1 MKSFKGLEEER
12 KLFKRAKEGP
22 AVVNGKDLASLNILV
37 PKELRKRIK
46 ARAKAEGQTL
56 RDLLTEVLT
65 LIFWHEKV

>member
-1 MKSFKGLEEER
+1 MKSVKGLEKER
-12 KLFKRAKEGP
+12 KLFKRAKEGQ
-22 AVVNGKDLASLNILV
+22 AVLNGKDLASLNIVV

-56 RDLLTEVLT
+56 KDLLTEVLT